1 MNDRCSLS
9 GKGAKERDDSKSL
22 SQCKVTRKFISLG
35 MASVRAAIF
44 GAAIRYS
51 TC

>member
-9 GKGAKERDDSKSL
+9 GKGAKERDSKSL
-22 SQCKVTRKFISLG
+22 SQCKVTREFISLG
-35 MASVRAAIF
+35 IASVRAAIL